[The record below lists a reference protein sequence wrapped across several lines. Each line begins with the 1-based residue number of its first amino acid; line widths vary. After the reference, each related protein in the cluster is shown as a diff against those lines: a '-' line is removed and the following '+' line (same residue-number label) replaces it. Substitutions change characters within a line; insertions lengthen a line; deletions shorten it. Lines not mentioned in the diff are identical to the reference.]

1 MELTDEQIAKVTAR
15 LGRDVESFLRER
27 TVEKHYSADSLA
39 ELVEVSPRT
48 VWTWIERY
56 ESSGGKEG
64 LGPVVKLSHKNVRIP
79 ASAINRML
87 TAHTIDAGALGG
99 SREAA

>member
-1 MELTDEQIAKVTAR
+1 MDLTNEQITKLTTR
-15 LGRDVESFLRER
+15 LGRDVESFLRDR

-56 ESSGGKEG
+56 EASGGKEG

-87 TAHTIDAGALGG
+87 AAHTVDAGALAGAK
-99 SREAA
+99 AA